1 MECSIFVKTSHL
13 VRESPDERLPILAQN
28 HKKFLLNEQI
38 LSLIFVRSVT
48 SFYLC
53 EKFRNENFR
62 NMNNPF
68 KFGTIVDGQY
78 FTDRTKELQYVEQI
92 LKSENHLVLISP
104 RRFGKSSLV
113 NKALEQTERKHIVIN
128 MQSVTSIQNFA
139 SRLMGALFRLYPGEK
154 MKHLMMHFRVVPTVS
169 TNPMNG
175 SVDVTF
181 NPSMNTDV
189 ILEDAMELLQKVS
202 TEKNRL
208 IVVLDEF
215 QEIDGIKG
223 FDKQLRS
230 IMQTQQHINYVFL
243 GSQESMMESIF
254 EKKKSPFYHFGQLM
268 RLAKIPYEDFKQ
280 YVAERLNEELA
291 EEILAFTNCHPYY
304 TLQIAAQ
311 VWDLVNYEHEDTD
324 LIPKAIERLVTLHD
338 LDFERLWLNF
348 NKSDRRVL
356 QELSKPTGN
365 NPLADRSSPTS
376 TTFSILKKLMRQGY
390 VIKTNRYE
398 IEDPFFRRWVEER
411 G

>member
-1 MECSIFVKTSHL
+1 
-13 VRESPDERLPILAQN
+13 
-28 HKKFLLNEQI
+28 
-38 LSLIFVRSVT
+38 
-48 SFYLC
+48 
-53 EKFRNENFR
+53 
-62 NMNNPF
+62 MNNPF